1 MWYTKDY
8 KLVKKSDP
16 GRRRSL
22 APAFVLFYRRCLTT
36 NSIANRMP
44 RLLAM
49 LFVLLG
55 LFCAAALPAHAEDY
69 DTVLDRL
76 SRLQA
81 LAREYSANQTDTP
94 DPIEL
99 TLAYTRTGEYNT
111 TIWQLTAGVRD
122 AGFESCVNS
131 SDPELASL
139 QNMNTVV
146 LPNGES
152 IDFGHLL
159 ASMNLVYNGIPITGS
174 WGGDCE
180 ELARQYYGQAGDAAG
195 YAEAMRASFNI
206 DDDGTLSRFSNGDLR
221 ADLDSVV
228 VGSKVTKDTDLAEAL
243 RSYYANLTEYDRV
256 KEFISLSF
264 GTVDTSSTAFADAVY
279 SALLEDSGMQ
289 LLFYMNGMWTVK
301 GWQIKD
307 DYAPAVR
314 GATDLF
320 AEYLA
325 NAVNHE
331 KIKSETNDRL
341 VAMGGQPMTT
351 IKGFV
356 DGILDGTIP
365 PEMQNH
371 YLQLVSEETGRL
383 ARLIQNMLDL
393 SKLESGE
400 YQVNARMFNI
410 WETLTGVALA
420 AEQRIND
427 GMIELEGLTMDEKVL
442 VYADPD
448 LIHQVAYNLLDNA
461 IKFTPAGGTIRF
473 SVEKLGPEAEISIW
487 NSGQGISPEALP
499 YVFERFY
506 KEDRSRGL
514 HARGSGLGLNICKV
528 LVNLA
533 GGQIRVESQQGEWC
547 RFVFTLPTCSPNPG
561 GMKRL
566 PDAAGQPGAVEDPAS
581 MKPVE

>member
-81 LAREYSANQTDTP
+81 LAREYSASQTDTP

-99 TLAYTRTGEYNT
+99 TLAYTRTGEYNS

-122 AGFESCVNS
+122 AGFESYVNS

-195 YAEAMRASFNI
+195 YAEAMRASFNM

-341 VAMGGQPMTT
+341 VAMGGQ
-351 IKGFV
+351 
-356 DGILDGTIP
+356 
-365 PEMQNH
+365 
-371 YLQLVSEETGRL
+371 
-383 ARLIQNMLDL
+383 
-393 SKLESGE
+393 
-400 YQVNARMFNI
+400 
-410 WETLTGVALA
+410 ALA
-420 AEQRIND
+420 DA
-427 GMIELEGLTMDEKVL
+427 L
-442 VYADPD
+442 
-448 LIHQVAYNLLDNA
+448 
-461 IKFTPAGGTIRF
+461 
-473 SVEKLGPEAEISIW
+473 
-487 NSGQGISPEALP
+487 EALG
-499 YVFERFY
+499 
-506 KEDRSRGL
+506 DTDAAQAAL
-514 HARGSGLGLNICKV
+514 TARKKRP
-528 LVNLA
+528 A
-533 GGQIRVESQQGEWC
+533 PGQRVVEVAVP
-547 RFVFTLPTCSPNPG
+547 RKNFVFVLFIIEEQHHAC
-561 GMKRL
+561 
-566 PDAAGQPGAVEDPAS
+566 
-581 MKPVE
+581 KPVAFPRGGGLRGAGFLRWICYNKHRACRGGCLHRPMQQTESNIRGKHHAIRQFRHHRLTNFPPWVWRHSHSAHRPARHAGAADRRA

>member
-1 MWYTKDY
+1 
-8 KLVKKSDP
+8 
-16 GRRRSL
+16 
-22 APAFVLFYRRCLTT
+22 
-36 NSIANRMP
+36 MP

-81 LAREYSANQTDTP
+81 LAREYSAGQADTP

-99 TLAYTRTGEYNT
+99 TLAYTRTGEYNS

-122 AGFESCVNS
+122 AGFESYVNS
-131 SDPELASL
+131 SDPDLASL

-195 YAEAMRASFNI
+195 YAEAMRASFNMDDDGTLSRFSNGDLRADLDSVVVGSKVTKDTDLAEAMRASFNM

-256 KEFISLSF
+256 KEFISLNF

-341 VAMGGQPMTT
+341 VAMGGQ
-351 IKGFV
+351 
-356 DGILDGTIP
+356 
-365 PEMQNH
+365 
-371 YLQLVSEETGRL
+371 
-383 ARLIQNMLDL
+383 
-393 SKLESGE
+393 
-400 YQVNARMFNI
+400 
-410 WETLTGVALA
+410 ALA
-420 AEQRIND
+420 DA
-427 GMIELEGLTMDEKVL
+427 L
-442 VYADPD
+442 
-448 LIHQVAYNLLDNA
+448 
-461 IKFTPAGGTIRF
+461 
-473 SVEKLGPEAEISIW
+473 
-487 NSGQGISPEALP
+487 EALG
-499 YVFERFY
+499 
-506 KEDRSRGL
+506 D
-514 HARGSGLGLNICKV
+514 
-528 LVNLA
+528 
-533 GGQIRVESQQGEWC
+533 
-547 RFVFTLPTCSPNPG
+547 T
-561 GMKRL
+561 
-566 PDAAGQPGAVEDPAS
+566 DAAQAALTAAEEMANNAQSTVSSGSDVVSAARENLQTNFNVKVFQLILLIAAGLAAFMLVFS
-581 MKPVE
+581 MVMFVVHRKEN

>member
-81 LAREYSANQTDTP
+81 LAREYSANQADTP

-174 WGGDCE
+174 WGGDCQQ
-180 ELARQYYGQAGDAAG
+180 LAQQYYGQAQDAAG
-195 YAEAMRASFNI
+195 YAAAMRATFNM
-206 DDDGTLSRFSNGDLR
+206 DDDGSLSKFGDQDLR
-221 ADLDSVV
+221 ADMDSVI
-228 VGSKVTKDTDLAEAL
+228 VGSKITQDTDLADAL
-243 RSYYANLTEYDRV
+243 RSYYENLTEYDRA

-264 GTVDTSSTAFADAVY
+264 GTQDTSNSSFADAVY
-279 SALLEDSGMQ
+279 RALLDDSGMQ
-289 LLFYMNGMWTVK
+289 LLFYMNGMWSVN
-301 GWQIKD
+301 GWQIKE

-314 GATDLF
+314 GAADLF

-325 NAVNHE
+325 GAVNHE
-331 KIKSETNDRL
+331 KVKSETNDRL
-341 VAMGGQPMTT
+341 VAMGGQ
-351 IKGFV
+351 
-356 DGILDGTIP
+356 
-365 PEMQNH
+365 
-371 YLQLVSEETGRL
+371 
-383 ARLIQNMLDL
+383 AL
-393 SKLESGE
+393 SD
-400 YQVNARMFNI
+400 
-410 WETLTGVALA
+410 ALA
-420 AEQRIND
+420 A
-427 GMIELEGLTMDEKVL
+427 
-442 VYADPD
+442 
-448 LIHQVAYNLLDNA
+448 
-461 IKFTPAGGTIRF
+461 
-473 SVEKLGPEAEISIW
+473 LGDS
-487 NSGQGISPEALP
+487 
-499 YVFERFY
+499 
-506 KEDRSRGL
+506 
-514 HARGSGLGLNICKV
+514 
-528 LVNLA
+528 
-533 GGQIRVESQQGEWC
+533 
-547 RFVFTLPTCSPNPG
+547 
-561 GMKRL
+561 
-566 PDAAGQPGAVEDPAS
+566 DAAAAALAAANELADSTQSAVSSGSDAISAARDTLQTKFNVKIFQLILLIAAAAAAFMLVFS
-581 MKPVE
+581 MVMFVVHRKEN

>member
-36 NSIANRMP
+36 NSIANRIP

-81 LAREYSANQTDTP
+81 LAREYSAGQADTP

-99 TLAYTRTGEYNT
+99 TLAYTRTGEYNS

-122 AGFESCVNS
+122 AGFESYVNS

-139 QNMNTVV
+139 QNVNTVV

-180 ELARQYYGQAGDAAG
+180 ELARQYYGQADDAAG
-195 YAEAMRASFNI
+195 YAEAMRASFNM

-221 ADLDSVV
+221 
-228 VGSKVTKDTDLAEAL
+228 EAL

-341 VAMGGQPMTT
+341 VAMGGQ
-351 IKGFV
+351 
-356 DGILDGTIP
+356 
-365 PEMQNH
+365 
-371 YLQLVSEETGRL
+371 
-383 ARLIQNMLDL
+383 
-393 SKLESGE
+393 
-400 YQVNARMFNI
+400 
-410 WETLTGVALA
+410 ALA
-420 AEQRIND
+420 DA
-427 GMIELEGLTMDEKVL
+427 L
-442 VYADPD
+442 
-448 LIHQVAYNLLDNA
+448 
-461 IKFTPAGGTIRF
+461 
-473 SVEKLGPEAEISIW
+473 
-487 NSGQGISPEALP
+487 EALG
-499 YVFERFY
+499 
-506 KEDRSRGL
+506 D
-514 HARGSGLGLNICKV
+514 
-528 LVNLA
+528 
-533 GGQIRVESQQGEWC
+533 
-547 RFVFTLPTCSPNPG
+547 T
-561 GMKRL
+561 
-566 PDAAGQPGAVEDPAS
+566 DAAQAALTAAEEMANNAQSTVSSGSDVVSAARENLQTNFNVKVFQLILLIAAGLAAFMLVFS
-581 MKPVE
+581 MVMFVVHRKEN

>member
-8 KLVKKSDP
+8 KLVKKPDP

-81 LAREYSANQTDTP
+81 LAREYSAGQADTP

-99 TLAYTRTGEYNT
+99 TLAYTRTGEYNS

-122 AGFESCVNS
+122 AGFESYVNS
-131 SDPELASL
+131 SDPDLASL

-195 YAEAMRASFNI
+195 YAEAMRASFNM

-228 VGSKVTKDTDLAEAL
+228 
-243 RSYYANLTEYDRV
+243 ANLTEYDRV
-256 KEFISLSF
+256 KEFISLNF

-341 VAMGGQPMTT
+341 VAMGGQ
-351 IKGFV
+351 
-356 DGILDGTIP
+356 
-365 PEMQNH
+365 
-371 YLQLVSEETGRL
+371 
-383 ARLIQNMLDL
+383 
-393 SKLESGE
+393 
-400 YQVNARMFNI
+400 
-410 WETLTGVALA
+410 ALA
-420 AEQRIND
+420 DA
-427 GMIELEGLTMDEKVL
+427 L
-442 VYADPD
+442 
-448 LIHQVAYNLLDNA
+448 
-461 IKFTPAGGTIRF
+461 
-473 SVEKLGPEAEISIW
+473 
-487 NSGQGISPEALP
+487 EALG
-499 YVFERFY
+499 
-506 KEDRSRGL
+506 D
-514 HARGSGLGLNICKV
+514 
-528 LVNLA
+528 
-533 GGQIRVESQQGEWC
+533 
-547 RFVFTLPTCSPNPG
+547 T
-561 GMKRL
+561 
-566 PDAAGQPGAVEDPAS
+566 DAAQAALTAAEEMANNAQSTVSSGSDVVSAARENLQTNFNVKVFQLILLIAAGLAAFMLVFS
-581 MKPVE
+581 MVMFVVHRKEN

>member
-1 MWYTKDY
+1 
-8 KLVKKSDP
+8 
-16 GRRRSL
+16 
-22 APAFVLFYRRCLTT
+22 
-36 NSIANRMP
+36 MP

-81 LAREYSANQTDTP
+81 LAREYSANQADTP

-279 SALLEDSGMQ
+279 SARPARPTPCLSGPV
-289 LLFYMNGMWTVK
+289 LPGTSCAIWT
-301 GWQIKD
+301 
-307 DYAPAVR
+307 P
-314 GATDLF
+314 T
-320 AEYLA
+320 
-325 NAVNHE
+325 
-331 KIKSETNDRL
+331 
-341 VAMGGQPMTT
+341 
-351 IKGFV
+351 
-356 DGILDGTIP
+356 
-365 PEMQNH
+365 
-371 YLQLVSEETGRL
+371 
-383 ARLIQNMLDL
+383 
-393 SKLESGE
+393 
-400 YQVNARMFNI
+400 
-410 WETLTGVALA
+410 
-420 AEQRIND
+420 
-427 GMIELEGLTMDEKVL
+427 
-442 VYADPD
+442 
-448 LIHQVAYNLLDNA
+448 
-461 IKFTPAGGTIRF
+461 AG
-473 SVEKLGPEAEISIW
+473 
-487 NSGQGISPEALP
+487 
-499 YVFERFY
+499 
-506 KEDRSRGL
+506 RSRTTTPPPCAAQQTCL
-514 HARGSGLGLNICKV
+514 PSTWPTRSTTRRSRARRMTVWLPW
-528 LVNLA
+528 A
-533 GGQIRVESQQGEWC
+533 GRHW
-547 RFVFTLPTCSPNPG
+547 PTRWRRWATPTPP
-561 GMKRL
+561 R
-566 PDAAGQPGAVEDPAS
+566 PH
-581 MKPVE
+581 

>member
-1 MWYTKDY
+1 
-8 KLVKKSDP
+8 
-16 GRRRSL
+16 
-22 APAFVLFYRRCLTT
+22 
-36 NSIANRMP
+36 MP

-81 LAREYSANQTDTP
+81 LAQEYSASQADTP

-99 TLAYTRTGEYNT
+99 TLAYTRTGEYNS

-180 ELARQYYGQAGDAAG
+180 ELARQYYGQADDAAG

-206 DDDGTLSRFSNGDLR
+206 DDDGTLSRFSNGGPAGGPRLR
-221 ADLDSVV
+221 RRRLQGD
-228 VGSKVTKDTDLAEAL
+228 KDTDLAEAL

-307 DYAPAVR
+307 DYAPPPCA
-314 GATDLF
+314 AQQTCL
-320 AEYLA
+320 
-325 NAVNHE
+325 
-331 KIKSETNDRL
+331 
-341 VAMGGQPMTT
+341 PTT
-351 IKGFV
+351 WP
-356 DGILDGTIP
+356 T
-365 PEMQNH
+365 
-371 YLQLVSEETGRL
+371 R
-383 ARLIQNMLDL
+383 
-393 SKLESGE
+393 
-400 YQVNARMFNI
+400 
-410 WETLTGVALA
+410 
-420 AEQRIND
+420 
-427 GMIELEGLTMDEKVL
+427 
-442 VYADPD
+442 
-448 LIHQVAYNLLDNA
+448 
-461 IKFTPAGGTIRF
+461 
-473 SVEKLGPEAEISIW
+473 SIT
-487 NSGQGISPEALP
+487 
-499 YVFERFY
+499 R
-506 KEDRSRGL
+506 RSR
-514 HARGSGLGLNICKV
+514 ARRMTVWLPW
-528 LVNLA
+528 A
-533 GGQIRVESQQGEWC
+533 GRHW
-547 RFVFTLPTCSPNPG
+547 PTRWRRWATPTPP
-561 GMKRL
+561 R
-566 PDAAGQPGAVEDPAS
+566 PH
-581 MKPVE
+581 

>member
-1 MWYTKDY
+1 M
-8 KLVKKSDP
+8 VKKSDP

-22 APAFVLFYRRCLTT
+22 APALSCLPEVLDYEFY
-36 NSIANRMP
+36 SEPYAP
-44 RLLAM
+44 PAGYA
-49 LFVLLG
+49 V
-55 LFCAAALPAHAEDY
+55 CAAGAVLRGGTASPCGGLRHGAGPPVPPAGA
-69 DTVLDRL
+69 
-76 SRLQA
+76 
-81 LAREYSANQTDTP
+81 AREYSASQADTP

-139 QNMNTVV
+139 QNMGIVG

-341 VAMGGQPMTT
+341 VAMGGQA
-351 IKGFV
+351 
-356 DGILDGTIP
+356 
-365 PEMQNH
+365 
-371 YLQLVSEETGRL
+371 TGRT
-383 ARLIQNMLDL
+383 RWRRW
-393 SKLESGE
+393 
-400 YQVNARMFNI
+400 V
-410 WETLTGVALA
+410 
-420 AEQRIND
+420 
-427 GMIELEGLTMDEKVL
+427 
-442 VYADPD
+442 
-448 LIHQVAYNLLDNA
+448 
-461 IKFTPAGGTIRF
+461 TPTPPR
-473 SVEKLGPEAEISIW
+473 P
-487 NSGQGISPEALP
+487 
-499 YVFERFY
+499 
-506 KEDRSRGL
+506 
-514 HARGSGLGLNICKV
+514 H
-528 LVNLA
+528 
-533 GGQIRVESQQGEWC
+533 
-547 RFVFTLPTCSPNPG
+547 
-561 GMKRL
+561 
-566 PDAAGQPGAVEDPAS
+566 
-581 MKPVE
+581 